1 VSAGTAGPR
10 LLIYSQDGLGL
21 GHLRRTTLL
30 AAECLVA
37 EPAGSV
43 LTICDSPL
51 GQFFT
56 KARGHDY
63 LKLPSIRKIRPGEWS
78 PISLAQP
85 FGEVLQMRK
94 DIIKAAA
101 LAHRPDVLLVD
112 HMPHGAMGE
121 LVPTLEA
128 LHGTD
133 TRVVLGLRDI
143 LDAPETIRR
152 RWQLEGAVAAVE
164 EHFDDVLVYGSRDVF
179 DVADEYQWPMP
190 IRDRLHYC
198 GYVCSPPT
206 AGPAEAIRRRYV
218 GEARDLELVV
228 AMAGGGADAA
238 ELFNTLVR
246 TAPLLF
252 SSRRCALVV
261 ITGPFFPPAERARL
275 SALAGGRVTVVPSVP
290 DAMAH
295 MRAADL
301 VVAMAGYNTTAEI
314 LSTRTRALLVP
325 RPGPSA
331 EQRMRASRFAAR
343 GWVRWLPPERLSE
356 QALAGAI
363 LAALDAPPHTIR
375 LGPDL
380 GGRRRAALHLLNGRY
395 RAAAA
400 ARSDVTATGPAAL
413 VGVGVGA
420 IASAPALAEAVPVDT
435 RGTPAPILRG
445 SGP

>member
-1 VSAGTAGPR
+1 V
-10 LLIYSQDGLGL
+10 LIYSQDGLGL

-30 AAECLVA
+30 ASECLAA
-37 EPAGSV
+37 EPTGSV

-85 FGEVLQMRK
+85 FGDVLRMRQE
-94 DIIKAAA
+94 IIKAAA

-152 RWQLEGAVAAVE
+152 RWQLEGAVAAVQ
-164 EHFDDVLVYGSRDVF
+164 EHFDEVLVYGSQDVF
-179 DVADEYQWPMP
+179 DVAEEYGWPRL
-190 IRDRLHYC
+190 IRDRLRYC
-198 GYVCSPPT
+198 GYVCSPAPDD
-206 AGPAEAIRRRYV
+206 PAEGIRRRYL
-218 GEARDLELVV
+218 GEARDTELVV
-228 AMAGGGADAA
+228 AMAGGGADAT
-238 ELFNTLVR
+238 ELFDALVR
-246 TAPLLF
+246 SAPMLF
-252 SSRRCALVV
+252 SSRGCALVV
-261 ITGPFFPPAERARL
+261 ITGPFFPPHERARL
-275 SALAGGRVTVVPSVP
+275 AALASDRVTFVPSVP
-290 DAMAH
+290 DSIAH

-301 VVAMAGYNTTAEI
+301 VVAMAGYNTTVEI
-314 LSTRTRALLVP
+314 LSTGTRALLVP
-325 RPGPSA
+325 RRGPSA
-331 EQRMRASRFAAR
+331 EQRMRASRFASR
-343 GWVRWLPPERLSE
+343 GWVNWLPPEELSE

-363 LAALDAPPHTIR
+363 LAALDTPRDTIR

-380 GGRRRAALHLLNGRY
+380 GGRRRAALHLLGGRY
-395 RAAAA
+395 DAGGAQP
-400 ARSDVTATGPAAL
+400 DVTAAGPAAL
-413 VGVGVGA
+413 VEAAVVA
-420 IASAPALAEAVPVDT
+420 TVSALAETAPVDT
-435 RGTPAPILRG
+435 RATSAPTLRG
-445 SGP
+445 RRS